1 MMTGRLKPG
10 LQRKQA
16 VGIGRLLRFMAL
28 LLASGVCLIAA
39 TATVADDAP
48 SDAGIRSA
56 IRDLGSTDFPTRE
69 LATQRLWQM
78 GPWALPALEEARK
91 SSVLEVGRRARWL
104 IERIASGVTPQTP
117 QPLVALVR
125 SWHLSLRN
133 RETVIKELV
142 KHGEAALPILRG
154 LSRST
159 EDARLRDQ
167 LESAIYE
174 AIRSQIWSAM
184 ESGDLLEA
192 EAMLRRSRTDRKV
205 MRHYATF
212 FLLTGQITQE
222 IEQIQTD
229 WAETHDVALGELL
242 VLCLRA
248 AGQRDNALRV
258 GQQLDGKVW
267 LDGLQIEAG
276 RWSDLVHSKATWP
289 TDAVQRVRPR
299 LALRTVRD
307 RGFYAAC
314 LRLAGMHRDSERMLA
329 RIGPVTQNDPFNNRP
344 PDVRDQATVL
354 LINHRPAAAIDVL
367 TNHARKSHLQRSLAF
382 NLLCLQDRY
391 ETAFEL
397 AELTVPDA
405 RQKAVMKSAFAKQLA
420 GLGERDRAVAL
431 LTPMIEQ
438 AGNDSSNSTRTLIKT
453 LIAIGEVSEG
463 LRHVARR
470 LKASITDSQK
480 RTELQAVYT
489 ASAHYGRRP
498 NPIGWL
504 QPKKNVIAIQRLWE
518 LIPECFPEDP
528 PDWQLARL
536 RHLIG
541 LPVEHEWTQEDR
553 LQAARQAVE
562 LSRRKGGEKL
572 PFRLQAVAY
581 ALLRLNELE
590 QARELL
596 RSAAGLTQDAA
607 PVTRIADSLA
617 TEKKWSEAADWY
629 HRASEKSP
637 KFTFLEFAEGWCR
650 HEAGDATGEDMMNR
664 ACLWFLGKTADRFR
678 AIDAH
683 VNDRGWN
690 GARHRLAQ
698 LTLRTDVYGSV
709 YTMNASGTLGNT
721 VSKTQPRLAVQMWE
735 RLQLGLTA
743 PDTFVSEYEQ
753 ILVSQETLQ
762 RVKARDLSQRGRVSE
777 LLTAIETARRTIPGS
792 ELVALEFVP
801 FLQEWGHNAEVDRLL
816 EQITARNLH
825 VLSRYPSSHRHH
837 YRLARL
843 SMHLGWRV
851 DDGLRH
857 AQAAVDLVPNHPAY
871 QRTLKKLSSDVPE
884 PPTQ

>member
-1 MMTGRLKPG
+1 MTGGLMPV
-10 LQRKQA
+10 LQRNRTA
-16 VGIGRLLRFMAL
+16 SVYGLLRFAAVL
-28 LLASGVCLIAA
+28 SVASVCLIS
-39 TATVADDAP
+39 THSVADDAP
-48 SDAGIRSA
+48 TNAEILGA
-56 IRDLGSTDFPTRE
+56 IRDLGSPDFQTRE
-69 LATQRLWQM
+69 MATQWLWKI
-78 GPWALPALEEARK
+78 GEPALPALEGARK

-117 QPLVALVR
+117 QPLVGLVR
-125 SWHLSLRN
+125 LWHLSLKN

-142 KHGEAALPILRG
+142 KHGGAALPILRG

-159 EDARLRDQ
+159 QDSRLRDQ
-167 LESAIYE
+167 LESAIYD
-174 AIRSQIWSAM
+174 AIRTQVWSAM
-184 ESGDLLEA
+184 ESGDLVEV
-192 EAMLRRSRTDRKV
+192 EAMLRRSRIDRKV
-205 MRHYATF
+205 MRHYAAF
-212 FLLTGQITQE
+212 FLLTGRIEQE
-222 IEQIQTD
+222 IGQIETD
-229 WAETHDVALGELL
+229 WAETHEVALGELL
-242 VLCLRA
+242 MLCLRA
-248 AGQRDNALRV
+248 AGRRDEALQV

-276 RWSDLVHSKATWP
+276 RWSELVHSEATWP

-299 LALRTVRD
+299 LAMRTVRD

-314 LRLAGMHRDSERMLA
+314 LRLAGMHSDSARMLA
-329 RIGPVTQNDPFNNRP
+329 RINPGTPNDPFNNRP
-344 PDVRDQATVL
+344 PDVRDLATVL

-367 TNHARKSHLQRSLAF
+367 TSHARKSHLQRSLAF

-431 LTPMIEQ
+431 LTPVMEK
-438 AGNDSSNSTRTLIKT
+438 AGNDSSNPTRTLIKT

-463 LRHVARR
+463 LRHVACR

-489 ASAHYGRRP
+489 TSAHYGRRP
-498 NPIGWL
+498 NPVGWL
-504 QPKKNVIAIQRLWE
+504 QPKKNVIVIQRMWE
-518 LIPECFPEDP
+518 LIPECYPEDP
-528 PDWQLARL
+528 TDWQLARL

-541 LPVEHEWTQEDR
+541 LPVEHDWTQEDR
-553 LQAARQAVE
+553 LQAARQIEE

-572 PFRLQAVAY
+572 SFRLQAVAY
-581 ALLRLNELE
+581 ALLRLNERDR
-590 QARELL
+590 ARELL
-596 RSAAGLTQDAA
+596 KDAARLTEDAA

-617 TEKKWSEAADWY
+617 AEKKWSEAADWY
-629 HRASEKSP
+629 HQAAEKSP

-650 HEAGDATGEDMMNR
+650 HEAGDESGDDLMNR
-664 ACLWFLGKTADRFR
+664 ACLWFLGRTADRFR
-678 AIDAH
+678 AIDSH

-698 LTLRTDVYGSV
+698 LTLRTDAYGSV

-721 VSKTQPRLAVQMWE
+721 VSQTEPRLAVQMWE

-743 PDTFVSEYEQ
+743 PGTYVSEYEQ

-762 RVKARDLSQRGRVSE
+762 RVKARDLTNRGRVAE
-777 LLTAIETARRTIPGS
+777 LLTTIEMARRTIPGS

-801 FLQEWGHNAEVDRLL
+801 ILREWGYNSEADRLL

-825 VLSRYPSSHRHH
+825 VLGQYPSSHRHH
-837 YRLARL
+837 YRLAQL
-843 SMHLGWRV
+843 SMYLGWRV

-857 AQAAVDLVPNHPAY
+857 ARAAVNLVPHHRGY
-871 QRTLKKLSSDVPE
+871 QKVLEKLSGESPE
-884 PPTQ
+884 PPMP